1 MCSMDHTMETQR
13 PTLYKTQNAHS
24 YSLAHALAQYTHKP
38 LYGPLFIRL
47 TPTKLKPIILANRSL
62 KLFEC
67 PIMIVCGDFL
77 IQRERVSD
85 LLRARA
91 GCTYLGPG
99 TRREQR
105 KTCPYKT
112 QNIHRVKII
121 SFCIGMFEFFGW
133 HGMAWFGCNEFEC
146 MKVDMDLISV
156 CSIL

>member
-1 MCSMDHTMETQR
+1 MPREREKEGDKC
-13 PTLYKTQNAHS
+13 NA
-24 YSLAHALAQYTHKP
+24 AQLNDTHKMHQMYVC
-38 LYGPLFIRL
+38 LCSHKLLMLNTACFFRSYIFQAATIDIR
-47 TPTKLKPIILANRSL
+47 KLKPIILANRSL

-133 HGMAWFGCNEFEC
+133 HGMAWHGLAA
-146 MKVDMDLISV
+146 MSSSV
-156 CSIL
+156 